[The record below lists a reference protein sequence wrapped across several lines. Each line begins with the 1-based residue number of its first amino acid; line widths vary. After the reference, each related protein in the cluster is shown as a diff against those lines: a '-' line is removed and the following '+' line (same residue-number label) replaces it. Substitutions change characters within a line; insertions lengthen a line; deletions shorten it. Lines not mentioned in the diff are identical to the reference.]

1 MNDKSP
7 ILIASLLRIA
17 REDLDGARLLA
28 TRDNRNAIYLCEQA
42 AEKVIRAILTSE
54 GIHAGIRHSLRQMV
68 EESIPDDHPFKS
80 RLAEIT
86 VLEDYATAY
95 RYPTPAGRVPTPPAG
110 GDSLRW
116 PTRSS
121 QFWWT

>member
-68 EESIPDDHPFKS
+68 EESIPDDHPYKS

-86 VLEDYATAY
+86 VLEDLS
-95 RYPTPAGRVPTPPAG
+95 P
-110 GDSLRW
+110 S
-116 PTRSS
+116 RSCCI
-121 QFWWT
+121 